1 MACKAL
7 LLTFMLTLLLVIG
20 IEGRLVRVSN
30 GKDAESNDLLQRL
43 GYNISELKR
52 LGELSARNDIDRFSP
67 GGPDPQHHSYPL
79 SSKP

>member
-7 LLTFMLTLLLVIG
+7 LLLFVLLLVTG
-20 IEGRLVRVSN
+20 TEGRVVRLSN
-30 GKDAESNDLLQRL
+30 SKDAESEELLKRL
-43 GYNISELKR
+43 GYNVSELKR
-52 LGELSARNDIDRFSP
+52 LGEISARSEINRFSP